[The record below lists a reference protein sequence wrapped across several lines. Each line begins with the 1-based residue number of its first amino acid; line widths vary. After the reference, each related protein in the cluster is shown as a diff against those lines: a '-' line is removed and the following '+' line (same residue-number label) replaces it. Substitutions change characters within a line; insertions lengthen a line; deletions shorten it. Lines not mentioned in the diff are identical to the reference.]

1 MDPMSSELNYPMGAK
16 SEPLYLTNVTHLV
29 VNLLVNNID
38 KEIRF
43 ENLAESKNYVT
54 GLIDAHAPIKS
65 YANEWVYFMKGT
77 NGTTIRYNLVYLL
90 GKIKQLLSQVF
101 TMYYRKDYGIGDL
114 MREDPKI
121 PKNEYVAIPYSGV
134 DSPVNGSEFSDPYL
148 TLILTVISYVYR
160 GLTKDNVL
168 ELINSYYLMNWK
180 RTGFKDYV
188 LNKVVNYE
196 PSQLKMKLATGMWD
210 FKLDDHDYNILKVKK
225 ECIVD
230 FLMNIVIKNYIDVA
244 ENQYNCNICYTF
256 IIFLC
261 VLLGISVRNN
271 IW

>member
-1 MDPMSSELNYPMGAK
+1 
-16 SEPLYLTNVTHLV
+16 
-29 VNLLVNNID
+29 
-38 KEIRF
+38 
-43 ENLAESKNYVT
+43 
-54 GLIDAHAPIKS
+54 
-65 YANEWVYFMKGT
+65 
-77 NGTTIRYNLVYLL
+77 
-90 GKIKQLLSQVF
+90 
-101 TMYYRKDYGIGDL
+101 MYYRKDYGIGDL

-244 ENQYNCNICYTF
+244 ENQYNCSFVDIINRRFCQKRTGFSGTTNILLPY
-256 IIFLC
+256 IISDTDAQENAQKYDKC
-261 VLLGISVRNN
+261 ITDVTIVLIFSNIDVIFDNN
-271 IW
+271 VH